1 MESGREEG
9 EGTPAGEGGDDGPRG
24 PLAGIRVLDL
34 SSVVMGPLATQIMGD
49 LGADVIVVESAGGE
63 TNRRMGDGP
72 HPQLSGIS
80 LNVLRNKRNV
90 AIDLKAPQG
99 RAVLLRLAATADVL
113 VTNLRPGALRRLGL
127 TYDDVAAV
135 RPDIVFC
142 QAAGFP
148 SDGPEADRPAY
159 DDVIQ
164 AAGGAADAME
174 QGCGQPALL
183 PILAADKVS
192 GLTITYAVLAAL
204 LHRERTGEGQL
215 VEVPMVDAF
224 RAFMLV
230 EHGSAAISRPP
241 VGPAGYQ
248 RIFTPD
254 RRPQHTADGAI
265 AIFPYLDEHLDAL
278 IEIGGDDVPPDLRGD
293 RVALRR
299 TPGALYRLLEV
310 VMAKRTTAEWL
321 AFAVERGIPAAE
333 APTLEA
339 LVERLPDGE
348 HPVVGTFKVIPPPVR
363 FARTPAS
370 IRRPA
375 PLVGEHNDEVLA
387 ELGLTDDEVAQLYV
401 DEVLRLE

>member
-1 MESGREEG
+1 
-9 EGTPAGEGGDDGPRG
+9 
-24 PLAGIRVLDL
+24 
-34 SSVVMGPLATQIMGD
+34 
-49 LGADVIVVESAGGE
+49 
-63 TNRRMGDGP
+63 MGDGP

-99 RAVLLRLAATADVL
+99 RDVLLRLAATADVL

-135 RPDIVFC
+135 RPDIVYC

-148 SDGPEADRPAY
+148 SDGPDADRPAY

-164 AAGGAADAME
+164 TAGAVADAMQ
-174 QGCGQPALL
+174 QGSGRPGLL
-183 PILAADKVS
+183 PILAADKVC
-192 GLTITYAVLAAL
+192 GLTIAYAVLAAL

-278 IEIGGDDVPPDLRGD
+278 IEAGGDDVPDELRGD

-299 TPGALYRLLEV
+299 TPGVLYRLLETV
-310 VMAKRTTAEWL
+310 LPKRTTAEWL

-339 LVERLPDGE
+339 LVDRLPDGE
-348 HPVVGTFKVIPPPVR
+348 HPVTGTFKVIPPPVR

-370 IRRPA
+370 VRRPA
-375 PLVGEHNDEVLA
+375 PLVGEHNDEILA
-387 ELGLTDDEVAQLYV
+387 ELGLSDDEVAQLYV